1 RSLAFIIL
9 CDGDGIGWRH
19 AGFGVV
25 FPNSFVA
32 VGSLGRAVYGAAAR
46 RAQGQRQERRA
57 TMSVLEASAW
67 MVGTPRV
74 PGAVGTP
81 SPACHSE
88 PVHEAAPS
96 GETQARPLSMKFQY
110 MV

>member
-1 RSLAFIIL
+1 
-9 CDGDGIGWRH
+9 
-19 AGFGVV
+19 
-25 FPNSFVA
+25 
-32 VGSLGRAVYGAAAR
+32 
-46 RAQGQRQERRA
+46 
-57 TMSVLEASAW
+57 MSVLEASAW

-110 MV
+110 MVGSAYRLNSPKSLRSRWVFTSGNVG